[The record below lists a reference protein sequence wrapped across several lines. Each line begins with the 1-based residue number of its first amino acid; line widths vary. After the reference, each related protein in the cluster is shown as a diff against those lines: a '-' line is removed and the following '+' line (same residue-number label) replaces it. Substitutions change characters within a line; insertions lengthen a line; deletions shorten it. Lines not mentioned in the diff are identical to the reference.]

1 MVAAEQELV
10 PSFPDSW
17 AVLSALGSGIC
28 AGWCALGFLQTEGM
42 KSEIQYPAFKEN
54 PYPENTENPKLM
66 VHVVYETK
74 TVDKNKMYKPYPT
87 IGLKNSNILVRLTPM
102 ILLSDLLFL
111 KAKTPYK

>member
-10 PSFPDSW
+10 PSCPDSW

-42 KSEIQYPAFKEN
+42 KSEIQYLAFKEN

-66 VHVVYETK
+66 VYVVYETK
-74 TVDKNKMYKPYPT
+74 IVDTNKMYEQYPT
-87 IGLKNSNILVRLTPM
+87 IGLKNS
-102 ILLSDLLFL
+102 
-111 KAKTPYK
+111 KTSW